1 MKKSSSF
8 SVFRKNEF
16 QLRYF
21 VLSVSEGTFRY
32 GSDEQDCKKNT
43 KTAVT
48 FKFTDI
54 FTVKP
59 DLSNGGK
66 TIDFSG
72 EKAYPFPFSLMLS
85 QREMTLASKN
95 REDRDMWVRGFQ
107 VLLEAKNQA

>member
-1 MKKSSSF
+1 MKKSSTF

-21 VLSVSEGTFRY
+21 ILSVSEGTFRY
-32 GSDEQDCKKNT
+32 ASDEQDAKKNM
-43 KTAVT
+43 KAGVN
-48 FKFTDI
+48 FKYSDI
-54 FTVKP
+54 FSIKP

-85 QREMTLASKN
+85 
-95 REDRDMWVRGFQ
+95 
-107 VLLEAKNQA
+107 